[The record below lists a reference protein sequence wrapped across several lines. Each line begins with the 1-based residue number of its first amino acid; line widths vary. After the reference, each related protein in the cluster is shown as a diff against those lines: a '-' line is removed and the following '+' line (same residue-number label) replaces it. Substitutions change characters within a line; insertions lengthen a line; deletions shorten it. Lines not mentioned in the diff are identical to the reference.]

1 MKHTRAF
8 VMALLLLCLLAAA
21 CAAGCA
27 GGGRVVISEV
37 VSSNRNSYVHKT
49 LGTPDWIELHNP
61 GERPVRLAGYILT
74 DKPDAFD
81 PGCILP
87 DITLAPGGY
96 CVIPADGQAAGGDA
110 FCLPFGVSRLGE
122 TLYLLNPAGRLIDSL
137 AVPELGEDVSYAVN
151 GERAGYCMQP
161 TPGRANAM
169 PLLDAL
175 EPAAALEPSELTLL
189 ISEVVTGAADGGA
202 DWVELY
208 NPGPEDVPLDGCF
221 LSDRA
226 DDPRRARLS
235 GVVVPAGGHAVID
248 CTDELGLAL
257 AAEGEALLLCD
268 AYSRLI
274 DRVDVPAL
282 PRGQSWARR
291 ADGSFGYCGA
301 PTRGLANEDA
311 RIGGE
316 PFTQMGAEEPVR
328 ISEALFDN
336 AFSAIDSYGDRSDW
350 VELYNAG
357 AQSVSLLGYY
367 LSDDADDPTRFALP
381 DVTLAPGEYRLVFL
395 SGRASTPEELH
406 ADFSVSERDDGCLLY
421 HGATRGVDLVPWVD
435 GLAENVSIGRG
446 ADGAPVYYAY
456 PTPGQPNAQ
465 AVDDPAL
472 LAAYPADGVYISEV
486 CAGGPDGDWIELHN
500 GGGEAADLTGWALSD
515 DAWQLRRFPLE
526 AMTLAPGAYCAIAVS
541 PDGAAGFGVSLSGET
556 LLLSD
561 AQGQVRDVFRTGAL
575 QSGRTSGR
583 TAAAPD
589 AARVFFSA
597 PTRGRAN
604 SASFTTG
611 RTPAPTFS
619 ETALYRDGPFL
630 LTLSCADAD
639 AAIRYTLDGSE
650 PGPDDALY
658 AGPIQIDASV
668 TVRTAAFGAGLEPSP
683 VQTQHYLFEPAHTL
697 PVVCIACE
705 PALWS
710 RLMRSTLN
718 AVARE
723 GPAAISYYEADGT
736 LGTVFPAAIR
746 ARGNTSLKY
755 AQKSVSVHLRPSLGQ
770 RTVTYPFWG
779 AGSAAA
785 YGTLVLRNASQDI
798 AAARLRDSFANRAA
812 AGLRLDCAATRPV
825 VVYVNG
831 AYHGVYDLNEGMNQ
845 DYLEAHYGVD
855 PDTVN
860 IVGKNA
866 VTRHGSAAD
875 YARVRRYARG
885 TDFTEDAAL
894 EAFGAWVDVA
904 HVTDYLIA
912 QTFFGNYDIH
922 NQNCWASDDYAIRW
936 RPYLYDVD
944 RCLCP
949 GRSELNLFQ
958 QYFNAQGVAYNPSGD
973 RVNMD
978 IYCALREN
986 AAWRDAFLDR
996 YAQLL
1001 CSDFSVDRLT
1011 ALLDEMAAALR
1022 PEMERHIARWGLPA
1036 SLADWEAGVAAM
1048 RAEIPLRHAAIQRQ
1062 LQQEFGLTPDAW
1074 AAYLARHAGP

>member
-1 MKHTRAF
+1 
-8 VMALLLLCLLAAA
+8 
-21 CAAGCA
+21 
-27 GGGRVVISEV
+27 
-37 VSSNRNSYVHKT
+37 
-49 LGTPDWIELHNP
+49 
-61 GERPVRLAGYILT
+61 
-74 DKPDAFD
+74 
-81 PGCILP
+81 
-87 DITLAPGGY
+87 
-96 CVIPADGQAAGGDA
+96 
-110 FCLPFGVSRLGE
+110 
-122 TLYLLNPAGRLIDSL
+122 
-137 AVPELGEDVSYAVN
+137 
-151 GERAGYCMQP
+151 
-161 TPGRANAM
+161 
-169 PLLDAL
+169 
-175 EPAAALEPSELTLL
+175 
-189 ISEVVTGAADGGA
+189 
-202 DWVELY
+202 
-208 NPGPEDVPLDGCF
+208 
-221 LSDRA
+221 
-226 DDPRRARLS
+226 
-235 GVVVPAGGHAVID
+235 
-248 CTDELGLAL
+248 
-257 AAEGEALLLCD
+257 
-268 AYSRLI
+268 
-274 DRVDVPAL
+274 
-282 PRGQSWARR
+282 
-291 ADGSFGYCGA
+291 
-301 PTRGLANEDA
+301 
-311 RIGGE
+311 
-316 PFTQMGAEEPVR
+316 
-328 ISEALFDN
+328 
-336 AFSAIDSYGDRSDW
+336 
-350 VELYNAG
+350 
-357 AQSVSLLGYY
+357 
-367 LSDDADDPTRFALP
+367 
-381 DVTLAPGEYRLVFL
+381 
-395 SGRASTPEELH
+395 
-406 ADFSVSERDDGCLLY
+406 
-421 HGATRGVDLVPWVD
+421 
-435 GLAENVSIGRG
+435 
-446 ADGAPVYYAY
+446 
-456 PTPGQPNAQ
+456 
-465 AVDDPAL
+465 
-472 LAAYPADGVYISEV
+472 
-486 CAGGPDGDWIELHN
+486 
-500 GGGEAADLTGWALSD
+500 
-515 DAWQLRRFPLE
+515 
-526 AMTLAPGAYCAIAVS
+526 MTLAPGAYCAIAVS

-583 TAAAPD
+583 TAAAPG

-668 TVRTAAFGAGLEPSP
+668 TVRAAAFGAGLEPSP

-885 TDFTEDAAL
+885 TDFADDAAL

-949 GRSELNLFQ
+949 GRSELNLFE
-958 QYFNAQGVAYNPSGD
+958 QYFNAQ
-973 RVNMD
+973 
-978 IYCALREN
+978 
-986 AAWRDAFLDR
+986 AWRTTPRRPREHGYLLRAAGKRGLAGRLFGPLRAAAVQRFLRRSAHGAAGRNGGGAAAGDGAPHRALGPARVACGLGGGRGGHARGDPAAPCGHPAAAAAGVRPDAGR
-996 YAQLL
+996 VGGV
-1001 CSDFSVDRLT
+1001 SGPPRRRLT
-1011 ALLDEMAAALR
+1011 RRAFSRRAPSAAPFHAEPLTAAPFLR
-1022 PEMERHIARWGLPA
+1022 PAP
-1036 SLADWEAGVAAM
+1036 
-1048 RAEIPLRHAAIQRQ
+1048 
-1062 LQQEFGLTPDAW
+1062 
-1074 AAYLARHAGP
+1074 